1 MFELQVVT
9 FCDHSLIADN
19 ALLNSCREYGLPLH
33 VLQPDTAWTSNAIKL
48 RLLWEFVN
56 SKALDDSCLL
66 LVSDAFDVIISDNKD
81 SIIKKYLEID
91 ADIVFSAEAN
101 FYFRNPHLN
110 YFYWKH
116 YPRSSTLYHFL
127 NSGNY
132 MGSVKSIRSLLAAI
146 FKKYKVDPNNSE
158 QLTAIRSDQY
168 LLSRFYV
175 DSSYESHKLPFTIKL
190 DHQQSLFACT
200 AGRMFETD
208 DIPNH
213 WIESFYFFRYQRFM
227 YKYLGLQD
235 LQVKCADIR
244 LNNHKL
250 KNIRTNTSP
259 AVIHIA
265 GSRKAF
271 KCALDYLN
279 NGNGVDK
286 NKLFSTIPMIINKLA
301 RTGSSVTRRIIEYV
315 NDGDY
320 SAEDLFRYSN
330 QHSSQFLEAG
340 EKIVSRL
347 EQKSPVAFAHFNDG
361 EIDFIS
367 HYVSNK
373 TSELWTGRRQHK
385 YEPFLGEALHQAIT
399 YSSSHYF
406 RGIPCS
412 LCHTKLRSIAED
424 VIDNDDSIVPAM
436 TIHHNLP
443 LMPRLLTALEG
454 RELWFMANPRQDLSF
469 FEKKGLEVNRNRIL
483 RLPFQNSHREFK
495 RLKSM
500 QFPDDAV
507 VIMTCGMIGK
517 ILMPIWI
524 ENNPN
529 TSFLALGSSL
539 DDHIQS
545 QYRFRLFP
553 KILPMTKN
561 LYGSKPFLFGPK
573 KHCPECY
580 PDVEK
585 HNLVQ

>member
-1 MFELQVVT
+1 MCKLEVVT
-9 FCDHSLIADN
+9 FCDQSLNEDN
-19 ALLNSCREYGLPLH
+19 ALLISCREYDLQLH
-33 VLQPDTAWTSNAIKL
+33 VLQPDTAWFSNAIKL
-48 RLLWEFVN
+48 RLLWKFVN
-56 SKALDDSCLL
+56 SKTLDDNCLL
-66 LVSDAFDVIISDNKD
+66 LVSDAFDVSISDDKKK
-81 SIIKKYLEID
+81 IIEKYVELD
-91 ADIVFSAEAN
+91 TDIVFSAEAN
-101 FYFRNPHLN
+101 YYFRNSDLN

-132 MGSVKSIRSLLAAI
+132 IGSVENIRNLLSAI
-146 FKKYKVDPNNSE
+146 FEKYQVDPENTE
-158 QLTAIRSDQY
+158 QLMNIRSDQY

-175 DSSYESHKLPFTIKL
+175 DYSYNPNKFPFTIKL

-200 AGRMFETD
+200 AGRMFETE

-213 WIESFYFFRYQRFM
+213 WVESFYFFRYQRFL
-227 YKYLGLQD
+227 YKYLGLQG
-235 LQVKCADIR
+235 LQIKCADIR
-244 LNNHKL
+244 FNNGKL
-250 KNIRTNTSP
+250 KNVRTNTNP
-259 AVIHIA
+259 ALLHIA
-265 GSRKAF
+265 GSRKTF
-271 KCALDYLN
+271 KRALDYLKN
-279 NGNGVDK
+279 RNRVDK
-286 NKLFSTIPMIINKLA
+286 DRLFSIIPVIINKLA
-301 RTGSSVTRRIIEYV
+301 RTGSSVTRRLIEYV
-315 NDGDY
+315 NGGDY
-320 SAEDLFRYSN
+320 SAEDLFRYRN

-367 HYVSNK
+367 HYISKK
-373 TSELWTGRRQHK
+373 TTDLWTGRRQHK
-385 YEPFLGEALHQAIT
+385 YDPFLGKALHRAIT

-412 LCHTKLRSIAED
+412 QCHTNLRITAED
-424 VIDNDDSIVPAM
+424 LVGNDDTIVPAM
-436 TIHHNLP
+436 TIHHNLT
-443 LMPRLLTALEG
+443 LIPRLLMALEG

-469 FEKKGLEVNRNRIL
+469 FEKKGLEVNHNRIL
-483 RLPFQNSHREFK
+483 RLPFQNSHREYE
-495 RLKSM
+495 RYKSM
-500 QFPDDAV
+500 RFPEDAV

-517 ILMPIWI
+517 ILMPVWI
-524 ENNPN
+524 KNNPN

-539 DDHIQS
+539 DDHIQR

-580 PDVEK
+580 PGAD
-585 HNLVQ
+585 HNKLMQ